1 MKTYH
6 LTGKAPYFT
15 NCYVMTDNNGNAV
28 MIEASA
34 DVNKVQDIL
43 DNDRVQLKAILL
55 THGHADH
62 RETLEQCKEKFGC
75 PVYISAADSEFFGIS
90 DTLPLTDGERLTFGQ
105 IKIQVIS
112 TPGHTPGGCCLV
124 CEDMLFSGDTLF
136 AGTVGRTDLGGGDF
150 DTLMK
155 SLEKLSG
162 AVKENLKVLPG
173 HNHFSTM
180 ELEKENNPYL
190 KNIR

>member
-15 NCYVMTDNNGNAV
+15 NCYVITDNNGNAV

-62 RETLEQCKEKFGC
+62 METLEQCKEKFGC

-155 SLEKLSG
+155 SLETLSG

>member
-15 NCYVMTDNNGNAV
+15 NCYVITDNDGNAV

-55 THGHADH
+55 THGHDDH
-62 RETLEQCKEKFGC
+62 RETLEQCREKFGC
-75 PVYISAADSEFFGIS
+75 PVYISAAHSEFFGIS
-90 DTLPLTDGERLTFGQ
+90 DTLPLADGEKLTFGQ

-112 TPGHTPGGCCLV
+112 TPGHTPGGCCLI

-150 DTLMK
+150 DTLMQ

-180 ELEKENNPYL
+180 DLEKENNPYL